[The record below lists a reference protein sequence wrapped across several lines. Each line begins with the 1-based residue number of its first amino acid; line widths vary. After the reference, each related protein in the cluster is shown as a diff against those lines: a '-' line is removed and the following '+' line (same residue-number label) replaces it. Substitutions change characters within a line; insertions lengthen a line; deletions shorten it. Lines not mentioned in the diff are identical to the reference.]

1 MSHGSASGG
10 VATPAQRFV
19 LAFKLSHESSAT
31 TTELVSIRE
40 TLCYVK
46 TQPPH
51 FWTIFCDLMSAL
63 QSLMWVMQRSRC
75 GQLAFDIFSTL
86 CGLLQSGH
94 QVAFK
99 WILVHCGV
107 PGNESADAA
116 AKAGHNAVTRV
127 DILLATPDA
136 RVVVRQIA
144 IMIVKAWWNDLRSH
158 HPRFYSFDPSLRFR
172 VPSNRSF
179 PFKIIFH
186 RQCHGV
192 AYTREY

>member
-1 MSHGSASGG
+1 
-10 VATPAQRFV
+10 
-19 LAFKLSHESSAT
+19 
-31 TTELVSIRE
+31 
-40 TLCYVK
+40 
-46 TQPPH
+46 
-51 FWTIFCDLMSAL
+51 
-63 QSLMWVMQRSRC
+63 MQRRPYQ
-75 GQLAFDIFSTL
+75 QLAFNVLPPLFRL
-86 CGLLQSGH
+86 MHSGH
-94 QVAFK
+94 QVAFR
-99 WILVHCGV
+99 WSPANCGI
-107 PGNESADAA
+107 PRNESADAA